1 MQIPQLPI
9 TALPAWSKLND
20 VDFLDILV
28 SDLGS
33 SKGFGLVASRAL
45 SSKEVFD
52 VPTLMAVPSEL
63 VLSAEAVE
71 EWGKVDSHFRE
82 VLGRAGGKS
91 TRGDVMLFL
100 LMQITIAAKH
110 HGMNIGLSNPWT
122 EYVRM
127 LPNEVPVPTL
137 WSEEER
143 VMLIGTSLESAVSAK
158 TSSLIQEFE
167 NLREKTIDI
176 SWCQKCWWDNEDLTY
191 QDWFLIDAWYR
202 SRCLEVPNSGESM
215 IPCIDMVNHSSQAN
229 SYYERKS
236 DKNLVLLLRPDEQL
250 EAGSEVTISY
260 GSSKSHAE
268 MLFSY
273 GFIDE
278 ESTTQGLTLSL
289 DPFPDDPLGKAKVAA
304 FTKPTILRVF
314 EEEGK
319 VQWESTF
326 IYFLCLNEEDGLDF
340 KVLQQN
346 DGSLGQLKV
355 FWQGSDVTGVTD
367 NFESLTSDHP
377 LKDVFKL
384 RVIAML
390 QDRIRQQLECLYESE
405 DAIQAL
411 GSTSLVSQDRYR
423 SALQLRKSEI
433 RILEQAFNATDKEKS
448 SLLESEVV
456 LRYLGSME
464 DEEIPERAEAN
475 EEEDF
480 S

>member
-1 MQIPQLPI
+1 MQIPPLPI

-20 VDFLDILV
+20 VGFLDIHV

-33 SKGFGLVASRAL
+33 SKGFGLVTSRAL
-45 SSKEVFD
+45 NSKEVFD
-52 VPTLMAVPSEL
+52 VPTLMVVPGEL

-71 EWGKVDSHFRE
+71 EWGKVDGHFRE
-82 VLGRAGGKS
+82 VLGRVGAKS

-100 LMQITIAAKH
+100 LMQMTIAAKH

-127 LPNEVPVPTL
+127 LPSEVPVPTL

-143 VMLIGTSLESAVSAK
+143 LMLSPVSAK
-158 TSSLIQEFE
+158 TASLIQEYE

-176 SWCQKCWWDNEDLTY
+176 PWCQKCWWDNVDLTY
-191 QDWFLIDAWYR
+191 QDWFLLDAWYR
-202 SRCLEVPNSGESM
+202 SRCLEVPNAGESM
-215 IPCIDMVNHSSQAN
+215 IPCVDMVNHSSQAN

-236 DKNLVLLLRPDEQL
+236 DNNLVLLLRPDVQL
-250 EAGSEVTISY
+250 TAGSEVTISY
-260 GSSKSHAE
+260 GASKTHAE

-278 ESTTQGLTLSL
+278 KSIAQGLTLSL
-289 DPFPDDPLGKAKVAA
+289 EPVPDDPLGKAKVAA
-304 FTKPTILRVF
+304 FSKPTTLQIF
-314 EEEGK
+314 EKDGI
-319 VQWESTF
+319 VQWDSSF
-326 IYFLCLNEEDGLDF
+326 IYFMCLNEEDGLEF

-355 FWQGSDVTGVTD
+355 FWQGSDVTDATD
-367 NFESLTSDHP
+367 NFDFLTSDHA

-384 RVIAML
+384 RVIALL
-390 QDRIRQQLECLYESE
+390 QDRIQQQLECLYESE
-405 DAIQAL
+405 DALQAL
-411 GSTSLVSQDRYR
+411 GSTALVSQDRYR
-423 SALQLRKSEI
+423 SALQLRKSETG
-433 RILEQAFNATDKEKS
+433 ILEEAFKATEKEKT
-448 SLLESEVV
+448 SLLASEVV

-464 DEEIPERAEAN
+464 DEDIPGRAEAN
-475 EEEDF
+475 EEDDF